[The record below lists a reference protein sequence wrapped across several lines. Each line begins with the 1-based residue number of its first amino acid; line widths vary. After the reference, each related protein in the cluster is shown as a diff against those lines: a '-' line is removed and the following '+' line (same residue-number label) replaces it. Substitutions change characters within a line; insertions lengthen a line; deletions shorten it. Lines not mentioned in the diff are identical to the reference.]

1 MRQSDIEVNLLSK
14 NGSMTIVDH
23 LLALRT
29 TIIKIILGVVI
40 CIGVLSPFL
49 NNIFSYFSAPLM
61 SAIGNES
68 KLISISVISPV
79 LVPLKVLVFVSF
91 CLALPNSL
99 YQIWKYIAPGLYLKE
114 KKYAVLFVISAL
126 MMFSFGVFYCYYV
139 VFGFLFNFINSFAPS
154 FISFAPDI
162 DSYISFVLH
171 MFFAFGLAFEMPVIV
186 VMVATS
192 RIVTVASLLRFSKY
206 IVVIAF
212 VVSAVITP
220 PDVASQLLLAI
231 PLIALYLV
239 GVGLSY
245 FLIRDEVNSFEN
257 KNA

>member
-1 MRQSDIEVNLLSK
+1 
-14 NGSMTIVDH
+14 
-23 LLALRT
+23 
-29 TIIKIILGVVI
+29 
-40 CIGVLSPFL
+40 
-49 NNIFSYFSAPLM
+49 
-61 SAIGNES
+61 
-68 KLISISVISPV
+68 
-79 LVPLKVLVFVSF
+79 
-91 CLALPNSL
+91 
-99 YQIWKYIAPGLYLKE
+99 
-114 KKYAVLFVISAL
+114 
-126 MMFSFGVFYCYYV
+126 
-139 VFGFLFNFINSFAPS
+139 
-154 FISFAPDI
+154 
-162 DSYISFVLH
+162 